1 MLNVSLCTSATWTD
15 LCMLLNV
22 RVEWKQSVETAR
34 MAKVELVRRKG
45 NLPNNKTVRDSE
57 QDKENKG

>member
-1 MLNVSLCTSATWTD
+1 
-15 LCMLLNV
+15 MLLNV